1 MSAEAVFK
9 RISATNVL
17 PGMQR
22 SDNNEKPYNTVSY
35 SGTSGDIDG
44 LWQQLTDRSASCGL
58 QGVMHLFDFLIL
70 ASYIYCVFISYASP
84 HILFSSLFPYLASPL
99 LIFSL
104 LKNRPTPFPGQML

>member
-22 SDNNEKPYNTVSY
+22 SDNNEKPYNAVSY

-44 LWQQLTDRSASCGL
+44 LWQQVCLMRPPGCNAPIRF
-58 QGVMHLFDFLIL
+58 FDFGIIYIL
-70 ASYIYCVFISYASP
+70 CVYIICFPTYPF
-84 HILFSSLFPYLASPL
+84 LFT
-99 LIFSL
+99 FSL
-104 LKNRPTPFPGQML
+104 LSFSLTYLFLIKE